1 MTDAN
6 GCTSNTSVVI
16 TEPTILSVVTSNT
29 SSSCGQLNGSASVNV
44 TGGAGGYSY
53 LWSNGQTGSSINN
66 VLPGAFAVT
75 ITDGNGCTNSTTV
88 NVGSIG
94 GPTVAISSSTNV
106 SCFGGTN
113 GSAQVNANAGVGPYT
128 YAWIPSG
135 GSNAVASNLSAG
147 NYSVNVTDANGCTS
161 SASIVITEPTVLNIQ
176 TTSTQSSCGQA
187 NGSAS
192 VNVSGGVGGY
202 SYLWNGAQTSP
213 SINNV
218 SAGNYTITVTD
229 GNGCTSSTSVSI
241 SNIGGPTVSI
251 ANSNNVSC
259 YGGTNGSAQVN
270 ISSGTGPFTY
280 AWAPSVGNGATASNL
295 IAGNYLVNVTDANGC
310 TSSTSITITQPT
322 QLAVAIPSSTNVLC
336 YGTSTGSATSVAS
349 NGTAGYTYQ
358 WSNGGATATINNLTV
373 GTYTVTATDANG
385 CTIST
390 STIINQP
397 TILSLSNINS
407 QNVSCFGL
415 SNGSASLTANGG
427 TSPYQYN
434 WNPSVSS
441 TGNAINL
448 AAGNFN
454 VTVTDAN
461 GCSSSHSFV
470 ITQPS
475 AIQTNTTI
483 VDANCFGSSTG
494 SIAANVSGGG
504 SPYAYNWSNG
514 STGSSIS
521 SLPTG
526 NYSLTVTDANGCTDL
541 TTWSVNEPQDLT
553 STITSSDVSC
563 YGSTDGAIQVAVNGG
578 TPAYQIS
585 WTPSNSGFNLT
596 NLPAGLYSAII
607 TDANGCTHTLAKSI
621 AQPLQ
626 IAVNANTPST
636 LCIGQSQTLSL
647 LVSGGNPSYSYLWSN
662 QQTTSSIN
670 VSPSTTTNYSVVV
683 TDANGCTASLNNL
696 LVNVHPPLQLN
707 LTANNDTICVGQSST
722 LSALASGGN
731 GGPYAYSWNNGLS
744 SSSQNV
750 TPTQTSSYIV
760 SVSDGCTTPNAQQTI
775 NVVVNPIPSPSF
787 TPGNIQGCSPV
798 SAVFNMTSASGPGN
812 SYLWNFGDNTSS
824 TAINPI
830 HQYATAGSFNVTLTI
845 TNQYGCS
852 ASITNNNV
860 VNVYP
865 KPIAKFTP
873 DPSETQLITA
883 NINFNNYSIGAS
895 YYNWNFGDNITSTD
909 FSPSHMYSD
918 TGLFEVRLIAS
929 SQQQCRDTA
938 YEYVHIVGSFSFWC
952 PSAFSPNDDLKNDGF
967 TGYGVGIK
975 SATFTIFNRWGE
987 KIYFSDNL
995 ANPWDGS
1002 FWNEGNRCPED
1013 VYVYLFDVVSE
1024 DNEHHKYTG
1033 RVSLVK

>member
-1 MTDAN
+1 
-6 GCTSNTSVVI
+6 
-16 TEPTILSVVTSNT
+16 
-29 SSSCGQLNGSASVNV
+29 SCGQLNGSASVNA
-44 TGGAGGYSY
+44 TGGASGYSY
-53 LWSNGQTGSSINN
+53 LWSNGQTGSSIIN
-66 VLPGAFAVT
+66 VLSGVYAVT

-94 GPTVAISSSTNV
+94 GPTVAIASSSNV
-106 SCFGGTN
+106 SCFGGAN

-135 GSNAVASNLSAG
+135 GNNAVASNLSAG

-176 TTSTQSSCGQA
+176 TTSTHSSCGQA

-218 SAGNYTITVTD
+218 QAGNYTITVTD

-280 AWAPSVGNGATASNL
+280 AWTPSGGNSATASNL
-295 IAGNYLVNVTDANGC
+295 IAGNYSVNVTDANGC

-349 NGTAGYTYQ
+349 NGTAGYSYQ
-358 WSNGGATATINNLTV
+358 WNTGATTSTINNLAV

-390 STIINQP
+390 STNINQP

-494 SIAANVSGGG
+494 SIAANVSGGIN
-504 SPYAYNWSNG
+504 PYSYNWSNG
-514 STGSSIS
+514 STSSVIS

-526 NYSLTVTDANGCTDL
+526 NYSVTVTDANGCSDL
-541 TTWSVNEPQDLT
+541 TTWSVNEPQDIT

-596 NLPAGLYSAII
+596 NLPAGLYSAVI

-626 IAVNANTPST
+626 ITVNANTPST

-662 QQTTSSIN
+662 LQTTSSIN

-707 LTANNDTICVGQSST
+707 LTANNDTICVGQSSN

-750 TPTQTSSYIV
+750 NPTQTSSYIV
-760 SVSDGCTTPNAQQTI
+760 SVSDGCTTPNAQQAI

-824 TAINPI
+824 TAINPS
-830 HQYATAGSFNVTLTI
+830 HQYATSGSFNVTLTI

-918 TGLFEVRLIAS
+918 TGLYEVRLIAS

>member
-1 MTDAN
+1 N
-6 GCTSNTSVVI
+6 
-16 TEPTILSVVTSNT
+16 
-29 SSSCGQLNGSASVNV
+29 
-44 TGGAGGYSY
+44 
-53 LWSNGQTGSSINN
+53 WSNGSTSS
-66 VLPGAFAVT
+66 V
-75 ITDGNGCTNSTTV
+75 
-88 NVGSIG
+88 
-94 GPTVAISSSTNV
+94 ISSLPT
-106 SCFGGTN
+106 
-113 GSAQVNANAGVGPYT
+113 
-128 YAWIPSG
+128 
-135 GSNAVASNLSAG
+135 G
-147 NYSVNVTDANGCTS
+147 NYS
-161 SASIVITEPTVLNIQ
+161 
-176 TTSTQSSCGQA
+176 
-187 NGSAS
+187 
-192 VNVSGGVGGY
+192 
-202 SYLWNGAQTSP
+202 
-213 SINNV
+213 
-218 SAGNYTITVTD
+218 
-229 GNGCTSSTSVSI
+229 
-241 SNIGGPTVSI
+241 
-251 ANSNNVSC
+251 
-259 YGGTNGSAQVN
+259 
-270 ISSGTGPFTY
+270 
-280 AWAPSVGNGATASNL
+280 
-295 IAGNYLVNVTDANGC
+295 
-310 TSSTSITITQPT
+310 
-322 QLAVAIPSSTNVLC
+322 
-336 YGTSTGSATSVAS
+336 
-349 NGTAGYTYQ
+349 
-358 WSNGGATATINNLTV
+358 
-373 GTYTVTATDANG
+373 
-385 CTIST
+385 
-390 STIINQP
+390 
-397 TILSLSNINS
+397 
-407 QNVSCFGL
+407 
-415 SNGSASLTANGG
+415 
-427 TSPYQYN
+427 
-434 WNPSVSS
+434 
-441 TGNAINL
+441 
-448 AAGNFN
+448 

-461 GCSSSHSFV
+461 GCS
-470 ITQPS
+470 
-475 AIQTNTTI
+475 
-483 VDANCFGSSTG
+483 
-494 SIAANVSGGG
+494 
-504 SPYAYNWSNG
+504 
-514 STGSSIS
+514 
-521 SLPTG
+521 
-526 NYSLTVTDANGCTDL
+526 DL

-596 NLPAGLYSAII
+596 NLSAGLYSAVI

-626 IAVNANTPST
+626 ITVNANTPST

-662 QQTTSSIN
+662 LQTTSSIN
-670 VSPSTTTNYSVVV
+670 VSPSATTNYSVVV

-707 LTANNDTICVGQSST
+707 LTANNDTICVGQSSN

-760 SVSDGCTTPNAQQTI
+760 SVSDGCTTPNAQQAI

-824 TAINPI
+824 TAINPS

-918 TGLFEVRLIAS
+918 TGLYEVRLIAS